1 MPEEGSNSQIRCPH
15 CGARAES
22 SSVICPTCHVP
33 LLSAPDS
40 SRSKRPREGSGSQR
54 SWSLGRAALRRLG
67 KGDRRERPAS
77 PEATNRGRGKH
88 SGKHA
93 ERVHEKHSERVD
105 LSGNGGGTGGESPE
119 GEAVVLLRDGGIPED
134 ERPAALA
141 APLTASENAAQVLEA
156 SAPMRSRHRHR
167 DETSKASR
175 WRRIP
180 ASTGGSVLW
189 EGHLSPGQ
197 RVRHSVPEPVLDF
210 ARRVRERPKLLLG
223 ALAAALAIAVAAAA
237 LITLGAGAPR
247 GGQIEGI
254 DISLEVP
261 RSWHD
266 ITGDPSWNSR
276 LVVAGK
282 IRNLGAQ
289 PALVIAKDEVVLA
302 VFYREPSTDTTP
314 PAAAA
319 ADFEEVAMVYSLAP
333 DARVVGR
340 GTTELFGETA
350 GIVTADIRD
359 GDRYKREEFSALAR
373 GNKIVYVAYS
383 SPESQWVQARA
394 EVASILSSF
403 SGG

>member
-1 MPEEGSNSQIRCPH
+1 MPEEDSNSQILCPH

-40 SRSKRPREGSGSQR
+40 SRSKRPRGRPR
-54 SWSLGRAALRRLG
+54 SKRPWSLGSALLRHLG

-77 PEATNRGRGKH
+77 LESTGRGRGKH
-88 SGKHA
+88 SRKHA
-93 ERVHEKHSERVD
+93 EQVQERRSEGVD

-119 GEAVVLLRDGGIPED
+119 DEAVVLLKEGDTPE
-134 ERPAALA
+134 EETPAVLA
-141 APLTASENAAQVLEA
+141 ASLMASENTAQVLEG
-156 SAPMRSRHRHR
+156 SAPMPSGHRHR
-167 DETSKASR
+167 DETSKSSR
-175 WRRIP
+175 WRSLP
-180 ASTGGSVLW
+180 ASSGGSVLW

-210 ARRVRERPKLLLG
+210 ARRVRERPKVLLG
-223 ALAAALAIAVAAAA
+223 ALATALAIAVLGVA
-237 LITLGAGAPR
+237 LLTLGAGAPS
-247 GGQIEGI
+247 GGHIEGI
-254 DISLEVP
+254 DISLEIP

-266 ITGDPSWNSR
+266 ISGDPSWSSR
-276 LVVAGK
+276 LVAVGK
-282 IRNLGAQ
+282 IRSLGAQ

-302 VFYREPSTDTTP
+302 VFYREPSTDTSP

-340 GTTELFGETA
+340 GTTELFGEPA

-359 GDRYKREEFSALAR
+359 GDRYRREEFSALAR

-383 SPESQWVQARA
+383 SPESQWAQARG
-394 EVASILSSF
+394 EVVSILSSF